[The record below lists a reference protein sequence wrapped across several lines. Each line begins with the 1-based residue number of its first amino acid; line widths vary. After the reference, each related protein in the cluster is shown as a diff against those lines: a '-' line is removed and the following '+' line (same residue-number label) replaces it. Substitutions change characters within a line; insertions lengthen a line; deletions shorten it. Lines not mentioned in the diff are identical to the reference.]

1 MAEDR
6 LHFRV
11 SAGQMIGDTLAGLLM
26 CALGYFFIIIFFFA
40 AFSIF
45 GNSNSPA
52 FAAFAAFGAFVC
64 STALMFVLLWR
75 MDWTWWWI
83 TLHDKELALK
93 TIRTR
98 KIPYQEIILIHAG
111 LEVGMQND
119 GERKS
124 AVNLTIEA
132 QHGRKYK
139 IRLKHEHAQ
148 ACIAYVTQHSACT
161 GGIAIDGTEI
171 LPRESSAVAEVK
183 QRIGH
188 KYLRAAIAGLGV
200 GLPCLALFLFNIRT
214 LFDGDNP
221 FKVIVALLA
230 LASILGYGFW
240 ALGKYKALK
249 KEAK

>member
-11 SAGQMIGDTLAGLLM
+11 SAGQMIGDALAGLLM
-26 CALGYFFIIIFFFA
+26 CVLGYFFITMFFFA
-40 AFSIF
+40 AFTIIAD
-45 GNSNSPA
+45 SNSPA
-52 FAAFAAFGAFVC
+52 LAVFGALVC
-64 STALMFVLLWR
+64 STVLMFVLLWR
-75 MDWTWWWI
+75 MDLTWWWI
-83 TLHDKELALK
+83 TLHDNELALK

-98 KIPYQEIILIHAG
+98 RIAYQEIILIHAG

-124 AVNLTIEA
+124 AVDLTIEA

-139 IRLKHEHAQ
+139 IHLKHEHAQ

-171 LPRESSAVAEVK
+171 LPSEASAVAEVK
-183 QRIGH
+183 LRIGH